1 MGSFKKVLIGL
12 IVLIALVA
20 VFGYSFLNKNT
31 SKTSS
36 GDNQVVIG
44 SVLPL
49 TGEQA
54 VYGEGIKNAI
64 NLAIE
69 QSGAK
74 VKVIFE
80 DDHGCVPADAVS
92 AARKLISIDKV
103 KSIVGA
109 FCSGAT
115 LAILPVSEAN
125 KVLVISGSAT
135 SKHLTGAGHYFFRT
149 IASDADMSKMIA
161 KYAYAKGYKKG
172 AVIFDSSQDAVVS
185 QKDDVEKTFKGLGG
199 QIVNEESYIKGNDK
213 DFRSQLT
220 QIWSV
225 KPDVIFVGATPQALA
240 LILQQARTLGITSL
254 FVATDTSEGTQ
265 EVVDLAGKLTDGL
278 VFPFAPTPS
287 GKEYTDFVASYKSKY
302 GQEPPAYAA
311 EGYDATTLLLKAI
324 IASKDGTSDTI
335 KSQLQRIGQ
344 GFAGA
349 SGLISFEANGDVQK
363 PEAVMMFK
371 DGKPIKA
378 E

>member
-1 MGSFKKVLIGL
+1 MGNFKKILVGL
-12 IVLIALVA
+12 IIVIVLSVVL
-20 VFGYSFLNKNT
+20 GYSLRNKSTNN
-31 SKTSS
+31 SSS
-36 GDNQVVIG
+36 GNQIVIG

-54 VYGEGIKNAI
+54 TYGVGIKNAI
-64 NLAIE
+64 NLAID

-74 VKVIFE
+74 VKAIFE

-92 AARKLISIDKV
+92 AAQKLISIDKV

-115 LAILPVSEAN
+115 LAILPVSESN
-125 KVLVISGSAT
+125 KVILISGSAT
-135 SKHLTGAGHYFFRT
+135 SKNLTGAGHYFFRT
-149 IASDADMSKMIA
+149 IASDADGSKTIA
-161 KYAYAKGYKKG
+161 KYAYTKGYKKG
-172 AVIFDSSQDAVVS
+172 AVIFDSSQDAAVS
-185 QKDDVEKTFKGLGG
+185 QKDDVEKAFKGLGG
-199 QIVNEESYIKGNDK
+199 QIVVEESYIKGTDK

-240 LILQQARTLGITSL
+240 LILQQARTLGITSA

-265 EVVDLAGKLTDGL
+265 ELVDLVGKLADGL

-287 GKEYTDFVASYKSKY
+287 GKEYTDFIASYKSKY

-324 IASKDGTSDTI
+324 IASKDGTSDSI

-363 PEAVMMFK
+363 PGAVMMFK
-371 DGKPIKA
+371 GGKPIKA